1 MMLTN
6 HKLLIDQHC
15 PLCQAYGNG
24 FQKMGLIDSKTVN
37 YYQTADEQVF
47 SQIDQRRA
55 KSEVALF
62 NEKTGETIYGVDSFL
77 LILSQNNRFL
87 KLFFKQPWFH
97 GPASKLY
104 RFISFNRHIIAGH
117 SASISARACVPPLH
131 LGYRWA
137 YILITP
143 LFTGLIVNQFSLLL
157 DTKLGLTHQS
167 WREYAICFGQIG
179 WQFLLLTLLRPSKR
193 IDYLGNMS
201 TVSLIGGLLLIPLFT
216 LNFYLDL
223 SWLVFAGGF
232 GMVVMFMFWMHLKR
246 CARLGLPLLV
256 SISWIVYRTIVLI
269 WILVFLI

>member
-1 MMLTN
+1 MINLQV
-6 HKLLIDQHC
+6 LDQ
-15 PLCQAYGNG
+15 
-24 FQKMGLIDSKTVN
+24 KWI
-37 YYQTADEQVF
+37 
-47 SQIDQRRA
+47 
-55 KSEVALF
+55 
-62 NEKTGETIYGVDSFL
+62 TIP
-77 LILSQNNRFL
+77 ITIINRF
-87 KLFFKQPWFH
+87 F
-97 GPASKLY
+97 SY
-104 RFISFNRHIIAGH
+104 NRNAI
-117 SASISARACVPPLH
+117 
-131 LGYRWA
+131 LGVADHNWQQIWIPTDQKIYRWA
-137 YILITP
+137 YILLTA

-157 DTKLGLTHQS
+157 DTKLGLTHQP
-167 WREYAICFGQIG
+167 WREYAICYGQIG

-201 TVSLIGGLLLIPLFT
+201 TVSLIGGLLLLPLFA